1 MTINGNMWHLPDVV
15 VEGLTNHHFDEIENE
30 RQDIDPD
37 SSLVR
42 LLKGLYDCQ
51 DNEVE
56 VKVLAINNFFNEYGE
71 AINPSYKA
79 IFHYHGRQ
87 SRLENFFSMVAD
99 LDNVA
104 DEIKTEWLTQLANF
118 LLAYLNLIQDLSNVD
133 NVWCIKTLLTNLEPS
148 PELDVVICRLTD
160 NSFNLS
166 ELEDV
171 YECYPKFF
179 DVMLSEEVL
188 QAKKLLGLATSDL
201 IALRGKYKEEVDV
214 EQNDENFCQILSL
227 ENIARVKKERTE
239 GHFCSIIHSLWPEDE
254 SLHIKMLDQK
264 FVQLLT
270 HSQVKLY
277 IESGYADLEFF
288 MNCSTDELERLVY
301 IETLSQVQ
309 NAIEST
315 RASRTY
321 VYAASTQQSANNA
334 SNSMDEDRYIV
345 AESLVDLGAILATA
359 QQSSGAGKRKR

>member
-15 VEGLTNHHFDEIENE
+15 VEGLYNHHLDEMDNE
-30 RQDIDPD
+30 RQAIDPD

-42 LLKGLYDCQ
+42 LLKGLKDSR

-56 VKVLAINNFFNEYGE
+56 VRVLAINNFFNEYGE
-71 AINPSYKA
+71 AINPAYKA
-79 IFHYHGRQ
+79 IFHYNGRQ

-99 LDNVA
+99 LDNVT

-118 LLAYLNLIQDLSNVD
+118 LLADLNLSQDLSNVD
-133 NVWCIKTLLTNLEPS
+133 YVWCIKTLLTSLEPT

-171 YECYPKFF
+171 YEYYPKFF
-179 DVMLSEEVL
+179 DVMLSEEVF
-188 QAKKLLGLATSDL
+188 QAKKLLDLAHSDL
-201 IALRGKYKEEVDV
+201 IALRAKYAVEEDV
-214 EQNDENFCQILSL
+214 EQNDENFCKILSL
-227 ENIARVKKERTE
+227 ENIAIVKKERTE
-239 GHFCSIIHSLWPEDE
+239 GHFCSIIHALWPEDE

-270 HSQVKLY
+270 HSQVKSY
-277 IESGYADLEFF
+277 IESGYADLKFF
-288 MNCSTDELERLVY
+288 MNCSTEELERLVY
-301 IETLSQVQ
+301 IEPMGQVQ
-309 NAIEST
+309 NAIESIQ
-315 RASRTY
+315 ASRTY
-321 VYAASTQQSANNA
+321 VYAASTQLSANNA

-345 AESLVDLGAILATA
+345 AESLVDLGAILATT
-359 QQSSGAGKRKR
+359 QQPSGLGKRKR